1 MKLKSLVK
9 NAIFCFLFKA
19 IFRSIQWLLFI
30 SFLIGQPKSKIVHTD
45 VISESEKM
53 EATFIFDEV
62 IDRDDVSGWIDRNNY
77 FTLSLFNVSFDSKQK
92 LNKDFKYPL
101 ISIETADTDE
111 SVQII
116 FYTAKEIESYQ
127 LIRHSKGKN
136 VLIVLNYLDKEKQ
149 QKKEDGE
156 LVQSFIVEE
165 LPDTFDVMK
174 DRWRHPK
181 TWKDARERSSIRILC
196 DTEGL
201 PIYVDNQLIGKSPLD
216 YAVDVLP
223 GWHQVGYFP
232 TDPALLPLPRSPK
245 EKMMDNILRMGIL
258 DVYVEEGKEQEI
270 VLNYQNLDQDVL
282 AFQRSISAGSWIGFS
297 LFFFLI
303 MLISWGIA

>member
-1 MKLKSLVK
+1 MPHLVFFIK
-9 NAIFCFLFKA
+9 QLF
-19 IFRSIQWLLFI
+19 RLIQWFFFL
-30 SFLIGQPKSKIVHTD
+30 SFLIGQGQSKIVHAD
-45 VISESEKM
+45 IISESDKVEI
-53 EATFIFDEV
+53 TFIFDEI

-77 FTLSLFNVSFDSKQK
+77 FTLSLFNVSMSSKDIFSK
-92 LNKDFKYPL
+92 KYKYPL
-101 ISIETADTDE
+101 ISVETIDTDE

-116 FYTAKEIESYQ
+116 FNTARVLDSYQ

-136 VLIVLNYLDKEKQ
+136 LLVILNYLNEEKQLDKE
-149 QKKEDGE
+149 EGE

-165 LPDTFDVMK
+165 LPDTFDIMK

-196 DTEGL
+196 DTEDL
-201 PIYVDNQLIGKSPLD
+201 PIYVDNQLVGKSPLE

-232 TDPALLPLPRSPK
+232 TDPALIPAPRSPK

-270 VLNYQNLDQDVL
+270 VLNYQNLDQDVI
-282 AFQRSISAGSWIGFS
+282 AFQRSITAGSWIGFS
-297 LFFFLI
+297 LFFLLI

>member
-1 MKLKSLVK
+1 MTFFVLFIKQYFRL
-9 NAIFCFLFKA
+9 IQWFLF
-19 IFRSIQWLLFI
+19 L
-30 SFLIGQPKSKIVHTD
+30 SFLIGQPKSKVVHTNI
-45 VISESEKM
+45 ISESEKM

-77 FTLSLFNVSFDSKQK
+77 FTLSMFNVSFDSKQT
-92 LNKDFKYPL
+92 LNKEFKYPL
-101 ISIETADTDE
+101 VSIETADTDE

-116 FYTAKEIESYQ
+116 FHTAREIESYQ

-136 VLIVLNYLDKEKQ
+136 VLIVLNYLDKEKKL
-149 QKKEDGE
+149 KKEDGE

-165 LPDTFDVMK
+165 LPETFDVMK

-232 TDPALLPLPRSPK
+232 TDPALLPSPRSPK

>member
-1 MKLKSLVK
+1 MPHLVFFIK
-9 NAIFCFLFKA
+9 QLF
-19 IFRSIQWLLFI
+19 RLIQWFFFL
-30 SFLIGQPKSKIVHTD
+30 SFLIGQGQSKIVHAD
-45 VISESEKM
+45 IISEPDKVEV
-53 EATFIFDEV
+53 TFIFDEI

-77 FTLSLFNVSFDSKQK
+77 FTLSLFNVSMGSRDIFSKK
-92 LNKDFKYPL
+92 YKYPL
-101 ISIETADTDE
+101 ISVETADSDG

-116 FYTAKEIESYQ
+116 FNTARVLDSYQ

-136 VLIVLNYLDKEKQ
+136 LLVILNYLNEEKQLDKE
-149 QKKEDGE
+149 EGE

-165 LPDTFDVMK
+165 LPDTFDIMK

-196 DTEGL
+196 DTEDL
-201 PIYVDNQLIGKSPLD
+201 PIYVDNQLVGKSPLE

-232 TDPALLPLPRSPK
+232 TDPALIPAPRSPK

-282 AFQRSISAGSWIGFS
+282 AFQRSITAGSWIGFS
-297 LFFFLI
+297 LFFLLI

>member
-1 MKLKSLVK
+1 MPIFVFFVK
-9 NAIFCFLFKA
+9 QFFK
-19 IFRSIQWLLFI
+19 SIQWFLFI
-30 SFLIGQPKSKIVHTD
+30 SFLNGQPQSNIVHTD

-62 IDRDDVSGWIDRNNY
+62 IDRDDVSGWIDRGNY

-92 LNKDFKYPL
+92 LNKKFKYPL

-116 FYTAKEIESYQ
+116 FHTAKEIESYQ

-149 QKKEDGE
+149 IKKEEGE

-165 LPDTFDVMK
+165 LPDTFDIMK

-201 PIYVDNQLIGKSPLD
+201 PIYVDNQLVGKSPLD

-232 TDPALLPLPRSPK
+232 TDPALLPSPRSPK

-282 AFQRSISAGSWIGFS
+282 VFQRSISAGSWIGFS

-303 MLISWGIA
+303 LLISWGIA

>member
-1 MKLKSLVK
+1 MPYLVFFIK
-9 NAIFCFLFKA
+9 QLF
-19 IFRSIQWLLFI
+19 RLIQWFFFL
-30 SFLIGQPKSKIVHTD
+30 SFLIGQGQSKIVHAD
-45 VISESEKM
+45 IISEPDKVEI
-53 EATFIFDEV
+53 TFIFDEIIV
-62 IDRDDVSGWIDRNNY
+62 RDDVSGWIDRNNY
-77 FTLSLFNVSFDSKQK
+77 FTLSLFNVSMGSRDIFSKK
-92 LNKDFKYPL
+92 YKYPL
-101 ISIETADTDE
+101 ISVETADSDG

-116 FYTAKEIESYQ
+116 FNTARVLDSYQ

-136 VLIVLNYLDKEKQ
+136 LLIILNYLNEEKQLDKE
-149 QKKEDGE
+149 EGE

-165 LPDTFDVMK
+165 LPDTFDIMK

-196 DTEGL
+196 DTEDL
-201 PIYVDNQLIGKSPLD
+201 PIYVDNQLVGKSPLE

-232 TDPALLPLPRSPK
+232 TDPALIPAPRSPK

-282 AFQRSISAGSWIGFS
+282 AFQRSITAGSWIGFS
-297 LFFFLI
+297 LFFLLI

>member
-1 MKLKSLVK
+1 MRQSFRLV
-9 NAIFCFLFKA
+9 FGFLFLSYLSA
-19 IFRSIQWLLFI
+19 Q
-30 SFLIGQPKSKIVHTD
+30 GQSKIVHAD
-45 VISESEKM
+45 IISEADKVEIK
-53 EATFIFDEV
+53 FIFDEI

-77 FTLSLFNVSFDSKQK
+77 FTLSLFNVSMSSREIF
-92 LNKDFKYPL
+92 NKKFKYPL
-101 ISIETADTDE
+101 LSVETADTE
-111 SVQII
+111 GSVQII
-116 FYTAKEIESYQ
+116 FNTARTLDSYQ

-136 VLIVLNYLDKEKQ
+136 LLVILNYLSEEKQ
-149 QKKEDGE
+149 IDKDQGE

-165 LPDTFDVMK
+165 LPDTFDIMK

-196 DTEGL
+196 DTENL
-201 PIYVDNQLIGKSPLD
+201 PIYVDNQLVGKSPLE

-232 TDPALLPLPRSPK
+232 TDPALTPAPRSPK

-258 DVYVEEGKEQEI
+258 DVYVEDGKEQEI

-297 LFFFLI
+297 LFFLLI

>member
-1 MKLKSLVK
+1 MPFFVFYVK
-9 NAIFCFLFKA
+9 QF
-19 IFRSIQWLLFI
+19 FRSIQWFLFI

-92 LNKDFKYPL
+92 LNKEFKYPL
-101 ISIETADTDE
+101 ISIETANTDE

-116 FYTAKEIESYQ
+116 FHTAKEIESYQ

-149 QKKEDGE
+149 VIKEEGE

-174 DRWRHPK
+174 NRWRHPK
-181 TWKDARERSSIRILC
+181 SWKDTRERSSIRILC

-201 PIYVDNQLIGKSPLD
+201 PIYVDNQLVGKSPLD

-232 TDPALLPLPRSPK
+232 TDPALLPSPRSPK

>member
-1 MKLKSLVK
+1 MPFFVFYLKQ
-9 NAIFCFLFKA
+9 F
-19 IFRSIQWLLFI
+19 FRSIQWLFFI

-92 LNKDFKYPL
+92 LNKEFKYPL
-101 ISIETADTDE
+101 ISIETVDTDK

-116 FYTAKEIESYQ
+116 FHTAREIESYQ

-149 QKKEDGE
+149 LKKEAGE

-181 TWKDARERSSIRILC
+181 TWRDARERSSIRILC

-232 TDPALLPLPRSPK
+232 TDPALLPSPRSPK

>member
-1 MKLKSLVK
+1 MPYLVFFIK
-9 NAIFCFLFKA
+9 QLFKL
-19 IFRSIQWLLFI
+19 IQWFFFL
-30 SFLIGQPKSKIVHTD
+30 SFLIGQGQSKIVHAD
-45 VISESEKM
+45 IISEPDKVEI
-53 EATFIFDEV
+53 TFIFDEI

-77 FTLSLFNVSFDSKQK
+77 FTLSLFNVSMGSKDIFSK
-92 LNKDFKYPL
+92 KYKYPL
-101 ISIETADTDE
+101 ISVETVDTDE

-116 FYTAKEIESYQ
+116 FNTARVLDSYQ

-136 VLIVLNYLDKEKQ
+136 LLVILNYLNEEKQLDKE
-149 QKKEDGE
+149 EGE

-165 LPDTFDVMK
+165 LPDTFDIMK

-196 DTEGL
+196 DTEDL
-201 PIYVDNQLIGKSPLD
+201 PIYVDNQLVGKSPLE

-232 TDPALLPLPRSPK
+232 TDPALIPAPRSPK

-282 AFQRSISAGSWIGFS
+282 AFQRSITAGSWIGFS
-297 LFFFLI
+297 LFFLLI

>member
-1 MKLKSLVK
+1 MLFFVFYVK
-9 NAIFCFLFKA
+9 QF
-19 IFRSIQWLLFI
+19 FRSIQWFLFI

-92 LNKDFKYPL
+92 LNKEFKYPL

-116 FYTAKEIESYQ
+116 FHTAKEIDSYQ

-136 VLIVLNYLDKEKQ
+136 VLIILNYLDKEKQ
-149 QKKEDGE
+149 LKKEAGE

-201 PIYVDNQLIGKSPLD
+201 PIYVDNQLVGKSPLD

-232 TDPALLPLPRSPK
+232 TDPALLPSPRSPK

>member
-1 MKLKSLVK
+1 MPRLVFFIK
-9 NAIFCFLFKA
+9 QLF
-19 IFRSIQWLLFI
+19 RLIQWFFFL
-30 SFLIGQPKSKIVHTD
+30 SFLIGQGQSKIVHAD
-45 VISESEKM
+45 IISESDKVES
-53 EATFIFDEV
+53 TFIFDEI

-77 FTLSLFNVSFDSKQK
+77 FTLSLFNVSMSSKDIFSK
-92 LNKDFKYPL
+92 KYKYPL
-101 ISIETADTDE
+101 ISVETIDTDE

-116 FYTAKEIESYQ
+116 FNTARVLDSYQ

-136 VLIVLNYLDKEKQ
+136 LLVILNYLTEEKQLDKE
-149 QKKEDGE
+149 EGE

-165 LPDTFDVMK
+165 LPDTFDIMK

-196 DTEGL
+196 DTEDL
-201 PIYVDNQLIGKSPLD
+201 PIYVDNQLVGKSPLE

-232 TDPALLPLPRSPK
+232 TDPALIPAPRSPK

-282 AFQRSISAGSWIGFS
+282 AFQRSITAGSWIGFS
-297 LFFFLI
+297 LFFLLI

>member
-1 MKLKSLVK
+1 MPHLVFFIK
-9 NAIFCFLFKA
+9 QLF
-19 IFRSIQWLLFI
+19 RLIQWFFFL
-30 SFLIGQPKSKIVHTD
+30 SFLIGQGQSKIVHAD
-45 VISESEKM
+45 IISEPDKVEI
-53 EATFIFDEV
+53 TFIFDEI

-77 FTLSLFNVSFDSKQK
+77 FTLSLFNVSMGSKDIFSK
-92 LNKDFKYPL
+92 KYKYPL
-101 ISIETADTDE
+101 ISVETADTDG

-116 FYTAKEIESYQ
+116 FNTARVLDSYQ

-136 VLIVLNYLDKEKQ
+136 LLVILNYINEEKQ
-149 QKKEDGE
+149 LNKEEGE

-165 LPDTFDVMK
+165 LPDTFDIMK

-196 DTEGL
+196 DTEDL
-201 PIYVDNQLIGKSPLD
+201 PIYVDNQLVGKSPLE

-232 TDPALLPLPRSPK
+232 TDPALIPAPRSPK

-282 AFQRSISAGSWIGFS
+282 AFQRSITAGSWIGFS
-297 LFFFLI
+297 LFFLLI

>member
-1 MKLKSLVK
+1 MPFFVFCIKQFLKL
-9 NAIFCFLFKA
+9 
-19 IFRSIQWLLFI
+19 IQWLSFI

-92 LNKDFKYPL
+92 LNKEFKYPL
-101 ISIETADTDE
+101 ISIETVDTDK

-116 FYTAKEIESYQ
+116 FHTAREIESYQ

-136 VLIVLNYLDKEKQ
+136 VLIVLNYLDKEKKL
-149 QKKEDGE
+149 KKEEGE

-232 TDPALLPLPRSPK
+232 TDPALLPSPRSPK

>member
-1 MKLKSLVK
+1 M
-9 NAIFCFLFKA
+9 
-19 IFRSIQWLLFI
+19 IQWFFFL
-30 SFLIGQPKSKIVHTD
+30 SFLIGQGQSKIVHAD
-45 VISESEKM
+45 IISEPDKVEI
-53 EATFIFDEV
+53 TFIFDEI

-77 FTLSLFNVSFDSKQK
+77 FTLSLFNVSMGSRDIFSKK
-92 LNKDFKYPL
+92 YKYPL
-101 ISIETADTDE
+101 ISVETADTDG

-116 FYTAKEIESYQ
+116 FNTARALDSYQ

-136 VLIVLNYLDKEKQ
+136 LLVILNYLNEEKQLDKE
-149 QKKEDGE
+149 EGE

-165 LPDTFDVMK
+165 LPDTFDIMK

-196 DTEGL
+196 DTEDL
-201 PIYVDNQLIGKSPLD
+201 PIYVDNQLVGKSPLE

-232 TDPALLPLPRSPK
+232 TDPALIPAPRSPK
-245 EKMMDNILRMGIL
+245 EKMMDNILRTGIL
-258 DVYVEEGKEQEI
+258 AVYVEEGKEQEI

-282 AFQRSISAGSWIGFS
+282 AFQRSITAGSWIGFS
-297 LFFFLI
+297 LFFLLI

>member
-1 MKLKSLVK
+1 MPFFVFFVK
-9 NAIFCFLFKA
+9 QFFK
-19 IFRSIQWLLFI
+19 SIQCFLFI

-45 VISESEKM
+45 VISETEKM

-77 FTLSLFNVSFDSKQK
+77 FTLSLFNISFDSKQK
-92 LNKDFKYPL
+92 LNKEFKYPL
-101 ISIETADTDE
+101 ISIETANTDE

-116 FYTAKEIESYQ
+116 FHTAKEIESYQ

-136 VLIVLNYLDKEKQ
+136 LLIVLNYLDKEKQ
-149 QKKEDGE
+149 IKKEEGE

-181 TWKDARERSSIRILC
+181 SWKDARERSSIRILC

-201 PIYVDNQLIGKSPLD
+201 PIYVDNQLVGKSPLD

-232 TDPALLPLPRSPK
+232 TDPALLPSPRSPK

>member
-1 MKLKSLVK
+1 MPFFVFYVK
-9 NAIFCFLFKA
+9 QYFRLIQWFLF
-19 IFRSIQWLLFI
+19 L

-92 LNKDFKYPL
+92 LNKKFKYPL
-101 ISIETADTDE
+101 LSIETAYTNE

-116 FYTAKEIESYQ
+116 FHTAKEIDSYQ

-136 VLIVLNYLDKEKQ
+136 VLIILNYLDKEKQ
-149 QKKEDGE
+149 LKKEEGE

-201 PIYVDNQLIGKSPLD
+201 PIYVDNQLVGKSPLD

-232 TDPALLPLPRSPK
+232 TDPALLPSPRSPK

>member
-1 MKLKSLVK
+1 MPHLVFFIK
-9 NAIFCFLFKA
+9 QLF
-19 IFRSIQWLLFI
+19 RLIQWFFFL
-30 SFLIGQPKSKIVHTD
+30 SFLIGQGQSKIVHAD
-45 VISESEKM
+45 IISEPDKVEI
-53 EATFIFDEV
+53 AFIFDEI

-77 FTLSLFNVSFDSKQK
+77 FTLSLFNVSMGSRDLFSKK
-92 LNKDFKYPL
+92 YKYPL
-101 ISIETADTDE
+101 ISVETADSDG

-116 FYTAKEIESYQ
+116 FNTARVLDSYQ

-136 VLIVLNYLDKEKQ
+136 LLVILNYLNEEKQLDKE
-149 QKKEDGE
+149 EGE

-165 LPDTFDVMK
+165 LPDTFDIMK

-196 DTEGL
+196 DTEDL
-201 PIYVDNQLIGKSPLD
+201 PIYVDNQLVGKSPLE

-232 TDPALLPLPRSPK
+232 TDPALIPAPRSPK

-282 AFQRSISAGSWIGFS
+282 AFQRSITAGSWIGFS
-297 LFFFLI
+297 LFFLLI

>member
-1 MKLKSLVK
+1 MLFFVFYVK
-9 NAIFCFLFKA
+9 QF
-19 IFRSIQWLLFI
+19 FRLIKWLLFI
-30 SFLIGQPKSKIVHTD
+30 SFLIGQPKTKIVHTD
-45 VISESEKM
+45 VISESKKM
-53 EATFIFDEV
+53 EASFIFDKV

-101 ISIETADTDE
+101 ISVETADTDE

-116 FYTAKEIESYQ
+116 FHTAKEIDSYQ

-136 VLIVLNYLDKEKQ
+136 VLIILNYLDKGKK
-149 QKKEDGE
+149 QKKEEGE

-232 TDPALLPLPRSPK
+232 TDPALLPSPRSPK

>member
-1 MKLKSLVK
+1 MPFFVFCIKQFLKL
-9 NAIFCFLFKA
+9 
-19 IFRSIQWLLFI
+19 IQWLSFI

-92 LNKDFKYPL
+92 LNKEFKYPL
-101 ISIETADTDE
+101 ISIETVDTDK

-116 FYTAKEIESYQ
+116 FHTAREIESYQ

-149 QKKEDGE
+149 LKKEAGE

-232 TDPALLPLPRSPK
+232 TDPALLPSPRSPK

>member
-1 MKLKSLVK
+1 MPFFVFYVK
-9 NAIFCFLFKA
+9 QYFRLIQWFLF
-19 IFRSIQWLLFI
+19 L
-30 SFLIGQPKSKIVHTD
+30 SFLIGQPKSKIVHTN

-77 FTLSLFNVSFDSKQK
+77 FTLSMFNVSFDSKQT
-92 LNKDFKYPL
+92 LNKELKYPL
-101 ISIETADTDE
+101 VSIETADTDE

-116 FYTAKEIESYQ
+116 FHTAREIESYQ

-136 VLIVLNYLDKEKQ
+136 VLIVLNYLDKEKKL
-149 QKKEDGE
+149 KKEDGE

-201 PIYVDNQLIGKSPLD
+201 PIYVDNQLVGKSPLD

-232 TDPALLPLPRSPK
+232 TDPALLPSPRSPK

>member
-1 MKLKSLVK
+1 MPFFVFYVK
-9 NAIFCFLFKA
+9 QF
-19 IFRSIQWLLFI
+19 FRSIQWFLFI

-77 FTLSLFNVSFDSKQK
+77 FTLSLFNVSYDSKQK
-92 LNKDFKYPL
+92 LNKEFKYPL
-101 ISIETADTDE
+101 ISIETADTDK

-116 FYTAKEIESYQ
+116 FHTAKEIESYQ

-149 QKKEDGE
+149 LKKEEGE

-201 PIYVDNQLIGKSPLD
+201 PIYVDNQLVGKSPLD

-232 TDPALLPLPRSPK
+232 TDPALLPSPRSPK

>member
-1 MKLKSLVK
+1 MPFFVFFIKQ
-9 NAIFCFLFKA
+9 F
-19 IFRSIQWLLFI
+19 FRSIQWFLLI
-30 SFLIGQPKSKIVHTD
+30 SFLIGQPKSRIVHID
-45 VISESEKM
+45 VISESKKM
-53 EATFIFDEV
+53 ETTFIFDEA
-62 IDRDDVSGWIDRNNY
+62 IDRDDVSGWIDRDNY
-77 FTLSLFNVSFDSKQK
+77 FTLSFFNVSFDSEQT
-92 LNKDFKYPL
+92 LNKDLKYPL
-101 ISIETADTDE
+101 LSIEAADTDE
-111 SVQII
+111 SVQFI
-116 FYTAKEIESYQ
+116 FHAAREIESYQ
-127 LIRHSKGKN
+127 LIRHSKGRN
-136 VLIVLNYLDKEKQ
+136 VLIILNYLDKEKYL
-149 QKKEDGE
+149 KKEDGE

-201 PIYVDNQLIGKSPLD
+201 PIYVDNQLVGKSPLD

-232 TDPALLPLPRSPK
+232 TDPALLPSPRSPK

>member
-1 MKLKSLVK
+1 MQFFVFYLKQ
-9 NAIFCFLFKA
+9 F
-19 IFRSIQWLLFI
+19 FRSIQWLFFI

-62 IDRDDVSGWIDRNNY
+62 IDRDDVSGWMDRNNY

-92 LNKDFKYPL
+92 LNKEFKYPL
-101 ISIETADTDE
+101 ISIETADTDK

-116 FYTAKEIESYQ
+116 FHTAREIESYQ

-149 QKKEDGE
+149 LKKEAGE
-156 LVQSFIVEE
+156 LVKSFIVEE

-181 TWKDARERSSIRILC
+181 TWKDSRERSSIRILC

-201 PIYVDNQLIGKSPLD
+201 PIYVDNQLIGESPLD

-232 TDPALLPLPRSPK
+232 TDPALLPSPRSPK